1 MRKYLFVFFLTVV
14 FIYPNRYMPINLDG
28 NDVVVMEA
36 EEEQTK
42 DSALE
47 EDDLIKNVDFAIDV
61 EDYDY
66 AEKLVRQEIEEKG
79 EKDYLNN
86 KLAVV
91 MTAGGKYKES
101 YELLRK
107 ILIEKTDEETEE
119 IIFNTKYPELFV
131 CQIENLEKLMETENL
146 NWRKALYE
154 KSYFIYYEKYL
165 ELIEYKN
172 SDEIYKLGNVY
183 MQKEKFQKAMEIFEK
198 DKNKDE
204 RNIFGTA
211 VTSRFLG
218 FYEKAITYYDDF
230 IKLEPEMP
238 EAYLGIAQ
246 AYQMNTNYEKAIS
259 YYKRYLKY
267 EKDELVYIVMAN
279 IEISRDKYGDA
290 RSILEEGQRE
300 FPDSSEIG
308 ELLIEVYSKLGG

>member
-1 MRKYLFVFFLTVV
+1 MRKYLFVFFLTVF
-14 FIYPNRYMPINLDG
+14 FIYPNRYMPINLDE
-28 NDVVVMEA
+28 NDVAVMKA
-36 EEEQTK
+36 ESVQTEELSGDVDKLMQNI
-42 DSALE
+42 DFALE
-47 EDDLIKNVDFAIDV
+47 I
-61 EDYDY
+61 EDYEY
-66 AEKLVRQEIEEKG
+66 AEKLVRQAIEENG

-86 KLAVV
+86 KLAIV
-91 MTAGGKYKES
+91 MTAGEKYKES
-101 YELLRK
+101 YEFLRK

-119 IIFNTKYPELFV
+119 IIFNTKYPELFA
-131 CQIENLEKLMETENL
+131 CQIKNLEKLIETETL

-172 SDEIYKLGNVY
+172 SDAIYELGNVY

-198 DKNKDE
+198 DKNKDK

-218 FYEKAITYYDDF
+218 FYEKSISYYEDF
-230 IKLEPEMP
+230 IKLEPQMP

-246 AYQMNTNYEKAIS
+246 AYQMNIDYEKAIS

-308 ELLIEVYSKLGG
+308 ELLIEVYSKLGE